1 VTTSRFHLTL
11 PAQTANLQLV
21 RLMVATLAS
30 DLLSV
35 AEIEDIKVAIEEL
48 TAVTI
53 QPSEGGANLHLDF
66 LVATGSLTVHG
77 RRELPENVQLV
88 AHDFLSTILE
98 AVCDS
103 HELSTEPGVGT
114 FQFVKHARGR

>member
-1 VTTSRFHLTL
+1 MTTSRFHLTL

-77 RRELPENVQLV
+77 RRELSEDVQLV
-88 AHDFLSTILE
+88 AHDFYRPFSKRSVTLMSSAPNQGLE
-98 AVCDS
+98 PS
-103 HELSTEPGVGT
+103 NS
-114 FQFVKHARGR
+114 